1 MSNAKKFLTSDL
13 IWKVTEGLSVS
24 GSYDPEESMYIYEE
38 SLTFAQA
45 SVMWKFLAWVHENG
59 KTFGRNNMVEV
70 LEEFYQVADD
80 DIKSY
85 IDGKEVELDLSN
97 FTLTETPPP
106 SRQD

>member
-1 MSNAKKFLTSDL
+1 
-13 IWKVTEGLSVS
+13 
-24 GSYDPEESMYIYEE
+24 
-38 SLTFAQA
+38 
-45 SVMWKFLAWVHENG
+45 
-59 KTFGRNNMVEV
+59 MVEV

-80 DIKSY
+80 DIKNY